1 MRLIKAIKILK
12 YLFPFLLLFQAF
24 SLQAQ
29 NQENY
34 STVVGDYEIHH
45 VVFNSSFLTPEIAR
59 IYGFTRGKDKALVN
73 VAVTRI
79 ADGANSLG
87 LEAEVKGEARNLFQQ
102 QTRLDFQAIEEKD
115 AVYYLAPF
123 DFDDE
128 EIMHF
133 FLEVLIP
140 AKNGNRPISKRIKFS
155 KKMYEN

>member
-1 MRLIKAIKILK
+1 MQIQTLK
-12 YLFPFLLLFQAF
+12 YLLLFILAFQAF
-24 SLQAQ
+24 TVQAQ

-45 VVFNSSFLTPEIAR
+45 VVFNSSFLTPDIAR

-73 VAVTRI
+73 VAVTHI
-79 ADGANSLG
+79 GDGGNSRG
-87 LEAEVKGEARNLFQQ
+87 IEIEVKGEARNLLQQ
-102 QTRLDFQAIEEKD
+102 QTHLDFQPIKEKEAI
-115 AVYYLAPF
+115 YYLAPF
-123 DFDDE
+123 NFDDE

-140 AKNGNRPISKRIKFS
+140 SQNGNRPISKRIRFT